1 MILIAVPPLRPSDAE
16 SARPKEKSGIILT
29 SDESEEDEFC
39 DSLDPECLRELQNGN
54 HVDRE
59 LPDLDAALKRVD
71 LTKRN
76 SPSSSPEHVTS
87 STMSESEHS
96 DLESDLKSL
105 ELLTSTPYA
114 KHVTFAVDDTANS
127 TTTVV
132 NLDLSKVEPSVTEEC
147 FSEVT
152 PLLENGHSHETNVD
166 ETEYESYL
174 PLDQAPKKPSGILK
188 SHYSVREHGGGDAS
202 QQPSG
207 RGHGGRTRQSQG
219 TRTKE
224 GIYHIVI

>member
-152 PLLENGHSHETNVD
+152 PLLENGHNHETNVD
-166 ETEYESYL
+166 VTEYESYL

-207 RGHGGRTRQSQG
+207 SGHGGRIRQSQG